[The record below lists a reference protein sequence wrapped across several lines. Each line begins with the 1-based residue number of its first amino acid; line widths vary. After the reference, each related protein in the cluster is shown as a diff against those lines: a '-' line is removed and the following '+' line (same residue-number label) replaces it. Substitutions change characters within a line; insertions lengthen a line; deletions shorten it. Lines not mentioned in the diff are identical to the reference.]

1 MINNSIS
8 ISSIIIIYEIL
19 VFLLLILKIININNA
34 KNVLSPLVIINFFII
49 LIMYTTRC
57 KIDTK
62 TKICVVSIKLILL
75 FLVLLISNFTFINY
89 LYGILILIVYLFI
102 SNINKIYD
110 CNIKLSTLLYTLV
123 ISSIIYFGLLF

>member
-57 KIDTK
+57 NIDTK

-123 ISSIIYFGLLF
+123 ISSLIYFGLLF